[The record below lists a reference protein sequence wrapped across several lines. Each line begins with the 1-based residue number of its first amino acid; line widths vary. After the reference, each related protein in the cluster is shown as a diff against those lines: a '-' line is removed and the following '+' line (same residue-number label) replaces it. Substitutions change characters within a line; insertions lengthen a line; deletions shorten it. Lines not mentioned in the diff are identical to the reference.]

1 MLGIKIENEEADD
14 GEDMFNEEE
23 SEDKQIMDSIK
34 FAEKKLNAKMP
45 TPVKLASDGHSPVK
59 YDTDIDAL

>member
-23 SEDKQIMDSIK
+23 SEDKQIMDCIK
-34 FAEKKLNAKMP
+34 LAEKKLNAKMP